1 MKKTSLFV
9 AGLMAMTMA
18 TSAWAGKI
26 GVVNPERILRESAA
40 AEQAHELLKKEF
52 AKREAALATASKVL
66 KADVEEYQ
74 KKRESLSE
82 TQRAIT
88 ERKLA
93 DQERTLQRRNREMR
107 EDLNRRRN
115 EELQGILMRSNEIIQ
130 EIAKKDKY
138 DLIVQEAVY
147 ANPEIDITDRVIKA
161 LAEKRK

>member
-1 MKKTSLFV
+1 
-9 AGLMAMTMA
+9 
-18 TSAWAGKI
+18 
-26 GVVNPERILRESAA
+26 
-40 AEQAHELLKKEF
+40 
-52 AKREAALATASKVL
+52 
-66 KADVEEYQ
+66 
-74 KKRESLSE
+74 RESLSE

-130 EIAKKDKY
+130 EIAKKEKY

>member
-1 MKKTSLFV
+1 MKKKSVFV

-18 TSAWAGKI
+18 TSAWAAKI
-26 GVVNPERILRESAA
+26 GVVNPERILRESSA
-40 AEQAHELLKKEF
+40 AEQAHELLKNEF

-66 KADVEEYQ
+66 KADVEDYQ
-74 KKRESLSE
+74 KKRDSLSE

-130 EIAKKDKY
+130 EIAKKEKY

>member
-18 TSAWAGKI
+18 TSVMAAKI

-40 AEQAHELLKKEF
+40 AEQAHATLQKEF
-52 AKREAALATASKVL
+52 SQREAALETASKVL
-66 KADVEEYQ
+66 KADVEKYQ
-74 KKRESLSE
+74 KGREKMSE

-115 EELQGILMRSNEIIQ
+115 EELQAILMRSNEIIRD
-130 EIAKKDKY
+130 IAKAEKF

-147 ANPEIDITDRVIKA
+147 VNPEIDITDRVIEA
-161 LAEKRK
+161 LAKRK

>member
-18 TSAWAGKI
+18 TSAWAAKI

-52 AKREAALATASKVL
+52 AKREAALATASKLL
-66 KADVEEYQ
+66 KADVEDYQ

-93 DQERTLQRRNREMR
+93 DQELR

-130 EIAKKDKY
+130 EIAKKEKY